1 MSSLSFSSSFSPL
14 CPTSQWDRISRATFH
29 EHQGMQPRWMLH
41 RHPQCHGKRK
51 LFVHSFHFSGRA
63 SIWRLCTC
71 SGYPWQMRHALILIE
86 WCFHNRMG
94 VQRSWHTLW
103 MLSWVPRSGE
113 GRLLRKVH
121 GKTTRPG
128 LPSYILRIFEEVG
141 FFFFLKCLGSS
152 LKNPIRY
159 LRKSKMCRVQK
170 AFHEYLKAG
179 NSGAPSPVSLI
190 WVLSPQSGAGNWWGH
205 SCWLNSWKFVLSHQ
219 CKCCPPNL
227 YMCTN

>member
-71 SGYPWQMRHALILIE
+71 SSYPWQMRRAFILIE

-103 MLSWVPRSGE
+103 MLSCVPRSGE

-128 LPSYILRIFEEVG
+128 LPNYILRTFEEV
-141 FFFFLKCLGSS
+141 FFFFFWNVSAPVLKIQLDTWERVKCAVYKRLFTSISKLGT
-152 LKNPIRY
+152 LG
-159 LRKSKMCRVQK
+159 LHLL
-170 AFHEYLKAG
+170 FL
-179 NSGAPSPVSLI
+179 
-190 WVLSPQSGAGNWWGH
+190 
-205 SCWLNSWKFVLSHQ
+205 
-219 CKCCPPNL
+219 
-227 YMCTN
+227 